1 MNRSAHLLLVALA
14 VVTLLL
20 SPSTARAD
28 MTKVQCIDA
37 NTKGQDLRR
46 DGRFSAAREQL
57 RICATPS
64 CPAILSDD
72 CAKRLDELDREQP
85 TIIFDAKDGSG
96 RDLSLVNVTVD
107 GAPLAEKLEGTA
119 LPVDPGEHVFV
130 FTEPDQAPVTK
141 TFVLKEG
148 DKERRERVV
157 VGPALM
163 PAATSPTSAG
173 SSSSP
178 PTESRGGIGTQKTL
192 GLVAGGVGV
201 VGVVLGAVFG
211 AMTLS
216 EASQQQKDCASA
228 TNCLHYSQASSEHSA
243 GATDRTIST
252 VGFIAGGAL
261 IAGGAALFFTA
272 GHPSEVPA
280 STGLQL
286 VPGVGP
292 GSAGIL
298 LKGAF

>member
-1 MNRSAHLLLVALA
+1 MSRSAHLLFVALA
-14 VVTLLL
+14 VVTFLL
-20 SPSTARAD
+20 SPGTARAD
-28 MTKVQCIDA
+28 MTKAQCIDA

-46 DGRFSAAREQL
+46 DGKLSAAREVL
-57 RICATPS
+57 RTCATPS

-72 CAKRLDELDREQP
+72 CAKRLDELDRAQP

-96 RDLSLVNVTVD
+96 RDLILVKVTVD
-107 GAPLAEKLEGTA
+107 GVPLADKLEGTA
-119 LPVDPGEHVFV
+119 LQVDPGEHVFV
-130 FTEPDQAPVTK
+130 FTEPDQAPVTR

-157 VGPALM
+157 IGPALV
-163 PAATSPTSAG
+163 PAVTPQPSRA
-173 SSSSP
+173 SSSP
-178 PTESRGGIGTQKTL
+178 PGESRGGMGTQEIL
-192 GLVAGGVGV
+192 GLVTGGVGV
-201 VGVVLGAVFG
+201 VGVVLGVVFG

-228 TNCLHYSQASSEHSA
+228 TNCLHYSEAASDHST

-272 GHPSEVPA
+272 GPRSEVPA

-286 VPGVGP
+286 MPAVGL
-292 GSAGIL
+292 GSAGML
-298 LKGAF
+298 LKGEF

>member
-1 MNRSAHLLLVALA
+1 MSRPAHLVFVALV
-14 VVTLLL
+14 VVTFLLA
-20 SPSTARAD
+20 SGTARAD
-28 MTKVQCIDA
+28 MTKAQCIDV
-37 NTKGQDLRR
+37 NTKGQDFRR
-46 DGRFSAAREQL
+46 DGKLSAAREQL
-57 RICATPS
+57 RMCATPS

-72 CAKRLDELDREQP
+72 CAKRLDELERAQP

-96 RDLSLVNVTVD
+96 RDLSLVKVTVD
-107 GAPLAEKLEGTA
+107 GVPLAEKLEGTA
-119 LPVDPGEHVFV
+119 LQVDPGEHVFV

-157 VGPALM
+157 IGPAIV
-163 PAATSPTSAG
+163 PAITPQPSVG
-173 SSSSP
+173 SSSSSP
-178 PTESRGGIGTQKTL
+178 GESRGGMGTQRIL

-201 VGVVLGAVFG
+201 VGVALGAVFG

-228 TNCLHYSQASSEHSA
+228 ANCLNYPQASSEHSS

-252 VGFIAGGAL
+252 IGFIAGGAL

-272 GHPSEVPA
+272 GHPSEAPA

-286 VPGVGP
+286 VPDVGP
-292 GSAGIL
+292 GSAGML

>member
-1 MNRSAHLLLVALA
+1 MSRSAHLLFVALA
-14 VVTLLL
+14 VVTFLL
-20 SPSTARAD
+20 SPGTARAD
-28 MTKVQCIDA
+28 MTKAQCIDA

-46 DGRFSAAREQL
+46 DGKLSAAREVL
-57 RICATPS
+57 RTCATPS

-72 CAKRLDELDREQP
+72 CAKRLDELDRVQP

-96 RDLSLVNVTVD
+96 RDLSLVKVTVD
-107 GAPLAEKLEGTA
+107 GAPLGEKLEGNA
-119 LPVDPGEHVFV
+119 LQVDPGEHVFV

-157 VGPALM
+157 IGPAVV
-163 PAATSPTSAG
+163 PVVAPQPSGA
-173 SSSSP
+173 SSSP
-178 PTESRGGIGTQKTL
+178 PGESRGGMGTQKTL
-192 GLVAGGVGV
+192 GLVAGGVGI

-228 TNCLHYSQASSEHSA
+228 TNCLHYTQASSEHSA

-280 STGLQL
+280 STGLRL